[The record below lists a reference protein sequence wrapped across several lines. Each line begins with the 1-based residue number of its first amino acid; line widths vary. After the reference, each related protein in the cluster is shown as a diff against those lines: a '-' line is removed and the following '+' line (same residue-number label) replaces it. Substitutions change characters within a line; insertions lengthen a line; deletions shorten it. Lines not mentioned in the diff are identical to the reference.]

1 MLSLDD
7 IIKGCKN
14 YDKAYQHILY
24 EKYALQARSLCYRYL
39 YNSSDLDDVVHDGFI
54 KVFIKITQYSGKGS
68 FEGWLKKIFINTAF
82 QYNRKHK
89 RTRNNINIDTI
100 QKKFDNYNLESTIE
114 ENSDGFAEFDKSDV
128 PENYLEAVK
137 MADFS
142 EKELL
147 NAINEIPEKLR
158 MVFNLYCIEE
168 FSHDEISEILQI
180 DVVTSRTRLLRGRK
194 YLKKYL
200 YEICLTQNRI

>member
-1 MLSLDD
+1 MLSLND

-14 YDKAYQHILY
+14 YDKAFQHILY
-24 EKYALQARSLCYRYL
+24 EKYALQIRSLCCRYL
-39 YNSSDLDDVVHDGFI
+39 YNSSDIDDLVHDGFI
-54 KVFIKITQYSGKGS
+54 KVFVKINQYSGKGS

-82 QYNRKHK
+82 QYNQKFQ
-89 RTRNNINIDTI
+89 RTRTNVNIELLQKNID
-100 QKKFDNYNLESTIE
+100 DNDLESSIE
-114 ENSDGFAEFDKSDV
+114 VGTEIIAEFDKDDV

-142 EKELL
+142 EGELL

-158 MVFNLYCIEE
+158 IVFNLFCIEE
-168 FSHDEISEILQI
+168 FSHDEIAEILQI
-180 DVVTSRTRLLRGRK
+180 DAVTSRTRLLRARK

-200 YEICLTQNRI
+200 YELSLTQNRI